1 MPASLL
7 VPLDGSLHAEQA
19 LPLAAE
25 LARRNDGHLL
35 LAIVRSSLPLDV
47 DPTPVHA
54 YLEGVAARMEA
65 ELPGRIGHE
74 VLVDELG
81 PLAYRPPASN
91 LMATLLARHAS
102 AKRIQLIVMTTHGRG
117 GIRRAWLGSV
127 ADSLI
132 RLAPCPVLLVR
143 PSDDAGSAAPRTTQ
157 PVRHILVPLDGS
169 EDAARVLPF
178 ATAIGS
184 TFDASYTL
192 LRVVSPLAWDP
203 VGDIYAAYP
212 AETPELNREVAAAE
226 LEAAAAP
233 LREAGADVSTEVMLD
248 VSPAPAIL
256 DFADARHV
264 DLIALSTSGAGRARR
279 MLLGSVADK
288 LIRGADVPVLVCNVR
303 RPGGRKSGRPAAE
316 PEREPMER

>member
-1 MPASLL
+1 MPGSLM
-7 VPLDGSLHAEQA
+7 VPLDGSPYAEQA
-19 LPLAAE
+19 LPLAVE
-25 LARRNDGHLL
+25 LARRSDGHLHVAL
-35 LAIVRSSLPLDV
+35 VRSSLPLDV

-54 YLEGVAARMEA
+54 YLQGVATRMEV
-65 ELPGRIGHE
+65 ELPGRISHE

-91 LMATLLARHAS
+91 LMATLLARHAG
-102 AKRIQLIVMTTHGRG
+102 AKRIELIIMTTHGRG

-143 PSDDAGSAAPRTTQ
+143 PRDEDGPPAARTAR

-169 EDAARVLPF
+169 EDAARVLAS
-178 ATAIGS
+178 ATDIGS
-184 TFDASYTL
+184 AFDSSYTL

-203 VGDIYAAYP
+203 VGDLYASYP
-212 AETPELNREVAAAE
+212 AETPELNREAAAAE

-233 LREAGADVSTEVMLD
+233 LREAGAEVATDVMMD

-256 DFADARHV
+256 DYADARNV
-264 DLIALSTSGAGRARR
+264 DLIALSTSGAGRVRR

-303 RPGGRKSGRPAAE
+303 RLRERTARRSAPE
-316 PEREPMER
+316 PEPEPVKR